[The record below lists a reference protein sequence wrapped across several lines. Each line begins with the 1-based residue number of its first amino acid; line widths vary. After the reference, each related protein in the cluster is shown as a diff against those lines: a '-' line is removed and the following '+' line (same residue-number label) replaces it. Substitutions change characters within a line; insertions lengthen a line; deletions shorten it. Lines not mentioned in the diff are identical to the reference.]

1 MEARVVKLE
10 EFAAETRER
19 LANIE
24 ARLEQTATKADLAAL
39 EAQMHKGFTDMVK
52 WIMGTAVVLGGTFL
66 TVITFVLN
74 YAVSK
79 PPPLAPQP
87 PVVIYTQPAPPK

>member
-39 EAQMHKGFTDMVK
+39 ETQMHKGFADMVK
-52 WIMGTAVVLGGTFL
+52 WVVGTAIVLGGTFL

-74 YAVSK
+74 NAVPK
-79 PPPLAPQP
+79 APPPAPQP
-87 PVVIYTQPAPPK
+87 PVVIYTQQSPPK

>member
-1 MEARVVKLE
+1 MEARIVKLE
-10 EFAAETRER
+10 DSSTAIRER

-39 EAQMHKGFTDMVK
+39 EARMEKGFADVIK
-52 WIMGTAVVLGGTFL
+52 WIIGVAIVLTATSV

-74 YAVSK
+74 NAAPK
-79 PPPLAPQP
+79 APPPVPQP
-87 PVVIYTQPAPPK
+87 IVIYAQPAPPK